1 MSRTNKKVSFVNGRR
16 KKLQNVFM
24 MTIMCS
30 IFHELRR
37 HSFIHSFTYLHTY
50 YMVVDAV
57 YSDQFN
63 AASLP
68 VARDVTSDVT
78 STQYSRGDVTGW
90 RVPR

>member
-1 MSRTNKKVSFVNGRR
+1 
-16 KKLQNVFM
+16 
-24 MTIMCS
+24 
-30 IFHELRR
+30 
-37 HSFIHSFTYLHTY
+37 
-50 YMVVDAV
+50 MVVDAV